1 MTSER
6 PRSWRQTNR
15 LNDEVNSLLIIEKL
29 TDEIK
34 IKYQLRLAYL
44 VNIRYVFKNR
54 DQMLLVTFRFLRI
67 LI

>member
-1 MTSER
+1 M
-6 PRSWRQTNR
+6 
-15 LNDEVNSLLIIEKL
+15 EKL